1 MKIASVT
8 AKRATCL
15 RRSVGCVLLDKD
27 GFILATGY
35 NGVAAGQPH
44 CNEAKNVPVYH
55 DDPRVT
61 FRPFEDQFVFD
72 GIRSQRM
79 IGLNLA
85 PMHNGSKYWL
95 NVGFDRQSVG
105 FDKIH
110 PHACVGSQ
118 APSGTAL
125 DTCGAIHA
133 EQNAL
138 LRCRDVREIDA
149 AYVTASPC
157 MHCTKMLLN
166 TGCQRIVF
174 LEEYPAVGAKE
185 LWLGAGRAW
194 EKYQEV

>member
-15 RRSVGCVLLDKD
+15 RRDVGCVLLDKD

-44 CNEAKNVPVYH
+44 CNEKVLGWHEIEGKPGKS
-55 DDPRVT
+55 T
-61 FRPFEDQFVFD
+61 L
-72 GIRSQRM
+72 S
-79 IGLNLA
+79 
-85 PMHNGSKYWL
+85 MHYGN
-95 NVGFDRQSVG
+95 
-105 FDKIH
+105 
-110 PHACVGSQ
+110 ACPGAQ

-125 DTCGAIHA
+125 DSCGAIHA

-138 LRCRDVREIDA
+138 LRCSDVREIHT
-149 AYVTASPC
+149 AYVTVSPC

-166 TGCQRIVF
+166 TGCQRVVF
-174 LEEYPAVGAKE
+174 LEEYPAAGAKE
-185 LWLGAGRAW
+185 LWLGAGRRW